1 MQQHGQQIMQA
12 SFADDS
18 GSIKEPL
25 SSVAISSRPKQR
37 YAENQAPGWV
47 DDPYKHKSPHRNSPK
62 RRTRLQCS

>member
-25 SSVAISSRPKQR
+25 SSVAISSRP
-37 YAENQAPGWV
+37 
-47 DDPYKHKSPHRNSPK
+47 
-62 RRTRLQCS
+62 